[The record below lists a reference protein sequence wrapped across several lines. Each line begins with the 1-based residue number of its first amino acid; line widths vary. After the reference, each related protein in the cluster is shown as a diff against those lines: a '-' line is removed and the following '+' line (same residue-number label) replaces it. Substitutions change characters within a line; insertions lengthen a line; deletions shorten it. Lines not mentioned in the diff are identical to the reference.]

1 MDPPVMRFRFS
12 RRAAIVS
19 ATTLVLVGATAVP
32 ALAMTTGKP
41 AAAPKPTIV
50 LVHGAWADSSS
61 WNPVMERLRHDGYPV
76 RAIANPLQG
85 LTSDTAY
92 VTSYLA
98 TIDGPKVLVGHS
110 YGGAVITN
118 AATAVPDVK
127 SLVYIAGFIP
137 AQGETIGELAA
148 QSTPPL
154 PLISTQVPGGTE
166 VTIDP
171 AQFRQAFA
179 ADLDKDTAANLAASQ
194 RPANTKAVTDPSM
207 VEGYRTIPSYALLTR
222 QDQAINPDLQRFM
235 DNRAHAR
242 ITEVDASHAVMLSRP
257 DAVTKIIEQ
266 AAR

>member
-1 MDPPVMRFRFS
+1 MRFRFS
-12 RRAAIVS
+12 RLAVA
-19 ATTLVLVGATAVP
+19 GATAL
-32 ALAMTTGKP
+32 ALLASTTLATSSATAKSDRIP
-41 AAAPKPTIV
+41 NPTIV

-61 WNPVMERLRHDGYPV
+61 WGPVIERLRHDGYPV

-92 VTSYLA
+92 VTSYLS

-137 AQGETIGELAA
+137 AEGETIGELAA
-148 QSTPPL
+148 RSTPPL
-154 PLISTQVPGGTE
+154 PLIFTQVPGGTD

-171 AQFRQAFA
+171 AQFGSAFA
-179 ADLDKDTAANLAASQ
+179 GDLDKTTATELAITQ
-194 RPANTKAVTDPSM
+194 RPANTKAVTDAS
-207 VEGYRTIPSYALLTR
+207 VAEGFRTIPSWALITR
-222 QDQAINPDLQRFM
+222 QDRAISPDLQHFM
-235 DNRAHAR
+235 TTRANAQT
-242 ITEVDASHAVMLSRP
+242 TEVDASHAVMLSRP
-257 DAVTKIIEQ
+257 EAVTKIIEQ

>member
-1 MDPPVMRFRFS
+1 MRFRFS
-12 RRAAIVS
+12 RLAILGASALALFASTTLSAAS
-19 ATTLVLVGATAVP
+19 ATETSY
-32 ALAMTTGKP
+32 KI
-41 AAAPKPTIV
+41 PKPTIV

-61 WNPVMERLRHDGYPV
+61 WTPVIERLRHDGYSV

-98 TIDGPKVLVGHS
+98 TINGPKVLVGHS

-137 AQGETIGELAA
+137 IKGESVGDLAA
-148 QSTPPL
+148 KSTPAL
-154 PLISTQVPGGTE
+154 PLVFTPVPGGTE

-171 AQFRQAFA
+171 AQFRSAFAGDLDKTTA
-179 ADLDKDTAANLAASQ
+179 ADLAITQ
-194 RPANTKAVTDPSM
+194 RPANTNAVTDLS
-207 VEGYRTIPSYALLTR
+207 VTEGFRTIPSWALVTR
-222 QDQAINPDLQRFM
+222 QDHAIAPDLQRFM
-235 DNRAHAR
+235 TTRAGAR
-242 ITEVDASHAVMLSRP
+242 TTEVDASHAVMLSRP
-257 DAVTKIIEQ
+257 EAVTKIIEQ